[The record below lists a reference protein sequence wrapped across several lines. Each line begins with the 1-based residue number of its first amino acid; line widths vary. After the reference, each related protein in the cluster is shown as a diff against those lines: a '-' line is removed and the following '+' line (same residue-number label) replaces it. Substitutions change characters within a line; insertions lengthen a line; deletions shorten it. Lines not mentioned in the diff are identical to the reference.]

1 MSIADLVASFVAG
14 LAAAGFGGVQFFII
28 CAGTCL
34 FGALL
39 GVNTSGFAFSPLL
52 NPASTFLPAA
62 VAAGYANYKGYNGG
76 GNGPAASLMA
86 LQKPDVLLLGGVAG
100 VIGWAAN
107 WAVSQIGL
115 GGLDTIAVV
124 VVLVPL
130 LFKVI
135 FQKTAVGVV
144 PDEDKA
150 IGGRFSPLGGRGWYA
165 GMRRGIDKAIWPAA
179 YGAFIGIGMILL
191 LNAGSPMAGVLG
203 FGFGGFVLL
212 FPTVPA
218 QHFIGCA
225 VCTALSFVPEVAAV
239 QTAIA
244 EGAAFTPLGSDVM
257 LIAVVHGFGWGALAA
272 NLADLSSD
280 LFFRYGYVHIDIPA
294 GSIAMTTLIIALL
307 GKFAP
312 DLFASFALPA
322 VVWVLCLAYG
332 LFYDSKWKKF
342 AASKGLAY

>member
-39 GVNTSGFAFSPLL
+39 GVDTTGFAFSPLL
-52 NPASTFLPAA
+52 NPASTFLAAA

-135 FQKTAVGVV
+135 FQKTALGVV

-179 YGAFIGIGMILL
+179 YGAFIGVGMVLL
-191 LNAGSPMAGVLG
+191 LQAGSPIAGVLG

-225 VCTALSFVPEVAAV
+225 VCTALGFVPNLA
-239 QTAIA
+239 TNPDAI
-244 EGAAFTPLGSDVM
+244 

-294 GSIAMTTLIIALL
+294 GSIAMSTLIIALL

-312 DLFASFALPA
+312 DLFASIVLPA

>member
-1 MSIADLVASFVAG
+1 MNIADLVAAFVAG

-39 GVNTSGFAFSPLL
+39 GVNTGGFAFSPLL

-100 VIGWAAN
+100 VLGWIGN
-107 WAVSQIGL
+107 WAIAQIGL
-115 GGLDTIAVV
+115 AGLDTVAWT
-124 VVLVPL
+124 VVLIPL
-130 LFKVI
+130 IFKVI

-179 YGAFIGIGMILL
+179 YGAFIGIGMVLL
-191 LNAGSPMAGVLG
+191 AQAGSPMAGVLG

-225 VCTALSFVPEVAAV
+225 VCTALSFVPDLATNPDAILLAVA
-239 QTAIA
+239 
-244 EGAAFTPLGSDVM
+244 
-257 LIAVVHGFGWGALAA
+257 HGFGWGALAA
-272 NLADLSSD
+272 NLADLSAD
-280 LFFRYGYVHIDIPA
+280 LFYRYGYVHIDIPA
-294 GSIAMTTLIIALL
+294 GSIAMSTLIIALL

-312 DLFASFALPA
+312 DLFASIALPA
-322 VVWVLCLAYG
+322 VIWVLCVAYG

>member
-39 GVNTSGFAFSPLL
+39 GVDTTGFAFSPLL
-52 NPASTFLPAA
+52 NPASTFLAAA

-135 FQKTAVGVV
+135 FQKTALGVV

-179 YGAFIGIGMILL
+179 YGAFIGVGMVLL
-191 LNAGSPMAGVLG
+191 LQAGSPIAGVLG

-225 VCTALSFVPEVAAV
+225 VCTALGFVPNLA
-239 QTAIA
+239 TNPDAI
-244 EGAAFTPLGSDVM
+244 

-294 GSIAMTTLIIALL
+294 GSIAMSTLIIALL

-312 DLFASFALPA
+312 DLFASIALPA

>member
-1 MSIADLVASFVAG
+1 MNIADLVASFVAG
-14 LAAAGFGGVQFFII
+14 IAAAGFGGVQFFII

-39 GVNTSGFAFSPLL
+39 RVDTTGIAFSPLL

-86 LQKPDVLLLGGVAG
+86 LQKPDVLLLAGVAG
-100 VIGWAAN
+100 VLGWAGN
-107 WAVSQIGL
+107 WALGQIGL
-115 GGLDTIAVV
+115 GGFDTIAATVV
-124 VVLVPL
+124 IIPLV
-130 LFKVI
+130 FKVI
-135 FQKTAVGVV
+135 FQKTALGVV

-179 YGAFIGIGMILL
+179 YGAVMGIAMVLL
-191 LNAGSPMAGVLG
+191 MQAGSPAAGVIG

-225 VCTALSFVPEVAAV
+225 VCTALGFVPNLASNPD
-239 QTAIA
+239 AI
-244 EGAAFTPLGSDVM
+244 
-257 LIAVVHGFGWGALAA
+257 LIAVAYGFGFGALAA

-294 GSIAMTTLIIALL
+294 GSIAASTLIIALL
-307 GKFAP
+307 AKFAP
-312 DLFASFALPA
+312 DLFAGVALPI
-322 VVWVLCLAYG
+322 VIWVLCLAYG
-332 LFYDSKWKKF
+332 LFYDAKWKKF